1 MYDVRCTGAWKRI
14 KLVTEP
20 VKYIDKSGQDKILQV
35 MVIATHPWM
44 PFEGVINHKTSVS
57 LSNFYRSNEA
67 TPALYVQI
75 PRAGLRCNVKN
86 LGLKYLLNYS
96 T

>member
-1 MYDVRCTGAWKRI
+1 M
-14 KLVTEP
+14 TEP
-20 VKYIDKSGQDKILQV
+20 VKYLDESGQDGKILQG

-44 PFEGVINHKTSVS
+44 RLGFEGVINQKTSVS

-67 TPALYVQI
+67 TPALCVQI